1 MVEHDLDVVGGV
13 PVAVVIKA
21 AGQCNCGMRSADCGI
36 IGVGQLGKLFQIV
49 AAINDAGV
57 EEAAGALRRSGERR
71 WLPAFEFYRRTAVR
85 RYGNLFCHARSLGKR
100 CAAVNSPGQES
111 AGWTFSG
118 SLFRA
123 VKLSQL
129 SRPGSF
135 TAFFPAA
142 TAP

>member
-1 MVEHDLDVVGGV
+1 MAVCIRAHVRYRKSEDFCEWMLWFHLIE
-13 PVAVVIKA
+13 VVIKA
-21 AGQCNCGMRSADCGI
+21 AG
-36 IGVGQLGKLFQIV
+36 LF
-49 AAINDAGV
+49 
-57 EEAAGALRRSGERR
+57 EAAGRLHAAR
-71 WLPAFEFYRRTAVR
+71 AQV
-85 RYGNLFCHARSLGKR
+85 NLFCHARSLVKR

-111 AGWTFSG
+111 GGWTFSG

-123 VKLSQL
+123 VKLFQL